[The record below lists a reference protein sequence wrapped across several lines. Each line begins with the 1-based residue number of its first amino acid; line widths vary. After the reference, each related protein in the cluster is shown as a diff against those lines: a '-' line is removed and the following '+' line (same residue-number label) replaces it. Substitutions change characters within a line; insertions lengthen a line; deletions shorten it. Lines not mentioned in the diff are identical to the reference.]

1 MATKSRE
8 IGRVTG
14 YQRAGIQRVQIRAH
28 LDERTTPCCRQLH
41 GRVIEV
47 QTLVDQRDAYF
58 EAAARGNVDAL
69 KDIWV
74 MHGAGTDLSITVFLR
89 RRPSDGISASVLS
102 PTLWPT
108 ISSDPRLKSFLPQT
122 CRVGDTGM
130 MRTRSGS

>member
-47 QTLVDQRDAYF
+47 QTLVDRRDAYF
-58 EAAARGNVDAL
+58 EAAARGDVDAL

-74 MHGAGTDLSITVFLR
+74 MHGAGTDLSNT
-89 RRPSDGISASVLS
+89 
-102 PTLWPT
+102 
-108 ISSDPRLKSFLPQT
+108 
-122 CRVGDTGM
+122 
-130 MRTRSGS
+130 RTRDLKGVGSPPCHYRCRTIAVAY